1 MTSLCTW
8 FGISNTCGG
17 LWSNVVGQNRETDK
31 EDDEDCA
38 EGGSVDSGKFYR
50 DGEGGREALGI
61 ENCSIIISDSSEL
74 KLAWSKKSSSCFVN
88 NFQIFL
94 LFGILNRSIFKVR
107 DVLRWAKL

>member
-1 MTSLCTW
+1 M
-8 FGISNTCGG
+8 
-17 LWSNVVGQNRETDK
+17 VGQNRETDK

-74 KLAWSKKSSSCFVN
+74 KLA
-88 NFQIFL
+88 
-94 LFGILNRSIFKVR
+94 
-107 DVLRWAKL
+107 